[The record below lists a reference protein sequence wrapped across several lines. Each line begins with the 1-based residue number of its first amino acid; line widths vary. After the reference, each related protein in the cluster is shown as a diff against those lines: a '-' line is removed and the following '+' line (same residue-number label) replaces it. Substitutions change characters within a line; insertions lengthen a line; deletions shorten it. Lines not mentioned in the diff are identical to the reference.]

1 MNGRIPLL
9 LSTRVAGLLPRPPL
23 HTQALSV
30 AALRTTDDRRLL
42 LPPQLPQPSSTQYRS
57 LTKTKRRQRKKMI
70 ERQRRVEQ
78 GLPAKPKPPRYIP
91 KDTPVINAL
100 SRVERDQESQRF
112 DAEAAEE
119 MKAKMTAQS
128 EKNEVM
134 RFGFDGLV
142 MSDRVKRLF
151 DLKNGSQSE
160 VVRSQ
165 KQRGMEV
172 SNRKLLGLFGHQ
184 MHGLP
189 RSPAQHESDAFTH
202 IAQLLSSNSCF
213 SCERATREAQLCRS
227 WR

>member
-1 MNGRIPLL
+1 MGSAIALSLLPWAVELEGAMNSRIRFLV
-9 LSTRVAGLLPRPPL
+9 SSRVAGLLPRQPFHP
-23 HTQALSV
+23 HAPTV
-30 AALRTTDDRRLL
+30 VALRT
-42 LPPQLPQPSSTQYRS
+42 PELPQPSSTQYRC
-57 LTKTKRRQRKKMI
+57 LTKTKRRQRKKI
-70 ERQRRVEQ
+70 LERQRRVEQ

-119 MKAKMTAQS
+119 MKAKMAAQS

-151 DLKNGSQSE
+151 DLENGSQSE
-160 VVRSQ
+160 VVKSQ

-172 SNRKLLGLFGHQ
+172 SNTEASPGL
-184 MHGLP
+184 
-189 RSPAQHESDAFTH
+189 
-202 IAQLLSSNSCF
+202 
-213 SCERATREAQLCRS
+213 
-227 WR
+227 